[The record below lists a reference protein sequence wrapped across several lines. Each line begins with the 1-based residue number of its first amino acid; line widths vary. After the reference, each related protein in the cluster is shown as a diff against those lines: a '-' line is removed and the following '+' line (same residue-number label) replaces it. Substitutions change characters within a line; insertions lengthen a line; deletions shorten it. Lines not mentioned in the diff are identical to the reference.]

1 MAWTALVAWAA
12 LVVARAIEAEER
24 VRAAEARLV
33 IAVAAAVAVVAVAV
47 HLDGEQLDQLELV
60 RLARLELAEAE
71 DGRAI
76 ARDHQQPRLFVGH
89 LGHATNEER
98 RVVSLLEPADQEVG
112 LL

>member
-1 MAWTALVAWAA
+1 MRTADAR
-12 LVVARAIEAEER
+12 LVVAVVA
-24 VRAAEARLV
+24 
-33 IAVAAAVAVVAVAV
+33 AVAAAVAVVAVAV